1 MSETE
6 ANVTPPETTAEE
18 KKGRGPTR
26 AAVKFADLVED
37 VAKLDGMAKARL
49 LDAFSN
55 GLTAKDHR
63 ETAKQERRLLRE
75 HIEKAEA
82 SIAANEGLA
91 ALLTRVEELPPP
103 LRLALPVT
111 IRAGE
116 E

>member
-26 AAVKFADLVED
+26 AAVKFADLVDD
-37 VAKLDGMAKARL
+37 VAKLHPETRKELLVALADGGTAKVVREDAKAQRK
-49 LDAFSN
+49 A
-55 GLTAKDHR
+55 
-63 ETAKQERRLLRE
+63 LRE
-75 HIEKAEA
+75 YVTDKEA
-82 SIAANEGLA
+82 AIAILDELA
-91 ALLTRVEELPPP
+91 ALLARVEELPPS